1 MMSGNS
7 ESRLKI
13 PDKILFKFI
22 DYILESENG
31 IDYLF
36 DGIETYFTDS
46 RDNILACL
54 IFVIVRHMDK
64 NKELL
69 ATYESNVSRPT
80 SVPRGAV
87 SIYDSIRNSTFADDK
102 VIAVVKEP
110 TYNNDI
116 HRTIALAEYC
126 AYSMSTGHKEFWN
139 DVVTLFSSKLDK
151 LDITEFD
158 SYSKSDISDAVLDAY
173 SVLSCYSDSPSYENY
188 YPLFRVCAFVFDMK
202 LYCDSSNEDRN
213 PNLARSVEYIIQQF
227 IVTKLRQFLS
237 NKHKNKEERDK
248 YRGIEFSISDA
259 ARTLRVGNK
268 IFGSSQCDAFL
279 KVSKKISKKKSQM
292 FYGTVFDVKT
302 NLEIVTNSGSYAHE
316 RYQDQIYKYV
326 GNAKSLVGLNDIDG
340 ILFHVVFNNTSNWSE
355 LHKYWEDDGN
365 IRFAVFVLNFDGDD
379 YDDEKVNESI
389 AELYDFLE
397 IDKKIAQNV

>member
-1 MMSGNS
+1 MIGENDD
-7 ESRLKI
+7 RLKI

-22 DYILESENG
+22 NYILESEKG
-31 IDYLF
+31 IDFLLK
-36 DGIETYFTDS
+36 GIETYLTDN

-54 IFVIVRHMDK
+54 IFVMMRHMID
-64 NKELL
+64 NNELL
-69 ATYESNVSRPT
+69 ATYESSVSNPT
-80 SVPRGAV
+80 TVPRGAV
-87 SIYDSIRNSTFADDK
+87 SIYDSMRCNTFLDDK

-110 TYNNDI
+110 TFNNKI
-116 HRTIALAEYC
+116 HKTIALAEYC

-139 DVVTLFSSKLDK
+139 DVVLLFKNKLNEI
-151 LDITEFD
+151 DITEYD
-158 SYSKSDISDAVLDAY
+158 SYSKNDISDAVLNAY
-173 SVLSCYSDSPSYENY
+173 DILDSYNSSPSYEDY
-188 YPLFRVCAFVFDMK
+188 YMLFKICTFVFDMK
-202 LYCDSSNEDRN
+202 LYCDSSKDEVN
-213 PNLARSVEYIIQQF
+213 PSLARANWYIVQQF

-237 NKHKNKEERDK
+237 NRHRTKDERDK

-268 IFGSSQCDAFL
+268 MFGSSQCDAFL

-365 IRFAVFVLNFDGDD
+365 IRFAVFALNFDGDD
-379 YDDEKVNESI
+379 YDDEKVNKSI

-397 IDKKIAQNV
+397 IDKKIAQNI